1 MLIYRNMLLFVFSS
15 LFAISCAQSENGFIA
30 EKSSTDC
37 GRELDRRNHTRDIF
51 DIMKDL
57 TDIDNNKSTLKKKVI
72 YDGGKYYDMYND
84 KISTAGTHQG
94 IAIIKRKIDNK
105 VIYEQ
110 VFARAGGYY
119 KATERI
125 AVIKNRKTE
134 ETESLTFH
142 PMGIWG
148 KIKNE
153 EMVYE
158 ILKGLY
164 KEYRSA
170 KKTDPQAA
178 AKPLILDNTIL
189 NHNTI
194 LNQWKLDN
202 TEGYDKLKLLVFE
215 KMGAK
220 FVATFNMRY
229 PQPSDESLD
238 QLALHI
244 DSITDWQGWGS
255 ARVIAVIGSQ
265 KIHLKGAMARLVY
278 RMQGGS

>member
-15 LFAISCAQSENGFIA
+15 LFAISCAQSENGLIP
-30 EKSSTDC
+30 EESSTGS
-37 GRELDRRNHTRDIF
+37 GRELDRHNHARDIF
-51 DIMKDL
+51 DIMKDF
-57 TDIDNNKSTLKKKVI
+57 TDIDNNKSTLKKKVKCKVKC
-72 YDGGKYYDMYND
+72 DDRKYYDMYND
-84 KISTAGTHQG
+84 KISTAGTHQR

-110 VFARAGGYY
+110 VFSRMGSIYET
-119 KATERI
+119 TERI

-148 KIKNE
+148 KVKNE

-164 KEYRSA
+164 KKYRPA

-178 AKPLILDNTIL
+178 DVPVILDSGF
-189 NHNTI
+189 
-194 LNQWKLDN
+194 LNQRKLDN
-202 TEGYDKLKLLVFE
+202 IEGYDKLKLLVFE

-229 PQPSDESLD
+229 PQPSHQSLD

-244 DSITDWQGWGS
+244 DSITDYQRWGS

-265 KIHLKGAMARLVY
+265 KIHLKGVIARAVY
-278 RMQGGS
+278 KGQGGS